1 MCRVV
6 EALVVCCSEQCVAEP
21 SENRLPLLLLT
32 PKPEPVFFLCDQANK
47 MGYQNDGRFLG
58 TPIIDTCPVMCSD
71 LAHPSYKHRLWLT
84 CTASR
89 EVTESRA
96 ERLALCKDCLAT
108 GHAETVSVHGGYDSS
123 TLLGHER
130 IRMSEGTQRIEGDW
144 TCCAAGKC
152 INDMCVNDMCDY
164 RAAAILFSIST
175 QAPNAESVM
184 SNVQEGGDNNTSEH
198 ETEHETEHEDEATI
212 VVRGHCGGCI
222 SCGFGQQSDS

>member
-1 MCRVV
+1 MCQVV

-21 SENRLPLLLLT
+21 SENRLPPLRLT
-32 PKPEPVFFLCDQANK
+32 PKPEPGFLLCEQANK

-58 TPIIDTCPVMCSD
+58 TPIIITCPVMCSD
-71 LAHPSYKHRLWLT
+71 LAHPSYKHWLWLT

-89 EVTESRA
+89 EVMESRA
-96 ERLALCKDCLAT
+96 ERLVLCKDCLAT

-123 TLLGHER
+123 TLFGHER

-144 TCCAAGKC
+144 TCCAAGE
-152 INDMCVNDMCDY
+152 CVNDICDY

-184 SNVQEGGDNNTSEH
+184 SDFQEGGYQDMS
-198 ETEHETEHEDEATI
+198 EHETEHEDEATI

-222 SCGFGQQSDS
+222 SCGFGQQSNN

>member
-21 SENRLPLLLLT
+21 SENRLLLLRLT
-32 PKPEPVFFLCDQANK
+32 PKPEPVFLLCEQANK
-47 MGYQNDGRFLG
+47 MSYQNDGSFLG
-58 TPIIDTCPVMCSD
+58 MPIIVTCPVMCSD
-71 LAHPSYKHRLWLT
+71 LAHTSYKHRLWLT

-89 EVTESRA
+89 EVMESRA
-96 ERLALCKDCLAT
+96 ERLAPCKDRLAT
-108 GHAETVSVHGGYDSS
+108 GHAETVSVHGGYDGS

-130 IRMSEGTQRIEGDW
+130 IRMSEGTQRIDGDW
-144 TCCAAGKC
+144 TCCAAGE
-152 INDMCVNDMCDY
+152 CVNDICDY

-175 QAPNAESVM
+175 QAPNAESDI
-184 SNVQEGGDNNTSEH
+184 SDVQEGGYTDMSEN
-198 ETEHETEHEDEATI
+198 ETEHETENKDEATI